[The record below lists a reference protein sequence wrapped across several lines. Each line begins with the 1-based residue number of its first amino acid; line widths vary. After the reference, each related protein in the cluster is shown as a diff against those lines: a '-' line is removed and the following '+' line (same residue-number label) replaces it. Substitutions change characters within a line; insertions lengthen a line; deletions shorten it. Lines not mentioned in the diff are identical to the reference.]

1 MGVSWLASAC
11 IRDPGQTLRSPFW
24 SRVWIRFGKEVL
36 SSTLQLINYVWSV
49 NSWTVEAQMWLETRT
64 LASRRGGPNESQG
77 VCSGNQRT
85 LDFHMGAPLLVN
97 GARARIKSMGE
108 QRQLPR
114 QVPRAAGNAAGGAE
128 QSLPNGAQG
137 CWKMLRTIHWPKR
150 LHKYRQLFA
159 KTPTIICKNADNY
172 LQKL

>member
-1 MGVSWLASAC
+1 MFCRIIVLLNSFVPRNRFSQGLRRTPNPSA
-11 IRDPGQTLRSPFW
+11 IFGTLGT
-24 SRVWIRFGKEVL
+24 RV
-36 SSTLQLINYVWSV
+36 
-49 NSWTVEAQMWLETRT
+49 LETRT

-137 CWKMLRTIHWPKR
+137 CWKMLRTIH
-150 LHKYRQLFA
+150 
-159 KTPTIICKNADNY
+159 
-172 LQKL
+172 